1 MQENPNR
8 NTNQSHSEMSSHTC
22 HHQKE
27 HILARMWR
35 KGNPRTLLVE
45 MHIGA
50 TTVEYSMEVSQT
62 TKNIATVWP
71 GVPLPGIN
79 LKKQRH

>member
-22 HHQKE
+22 HQKE

-35 KGNPRTLLVE
+35 KGNPHTLLVG
-45 MHIGA
+45 MHIGV
-50 TTVEYSMEVSQT
+50 TTVEYSMEVSQ
-62 TKNIATVWP
+62 KN
-71 GVPLPGIN
+71 
-79 LKKQRH
+79 